1 MTAVAGLGARILRN
15 RHLVRAPIW
24 LYRARL
30 GALLGPRML
39 MLEHLGRSS
48 GRRRYVV
55 LEIVDR
61 PRDDCFVVAS
71 GFGTTAQWFRNVRA
85 EPQVRVW
92 IGSHAPARATARVLE
107 QAEVDRTLSD
117 YRTRHPKY
125 WAQFRPVLEQT
136 LGRSIGDRDVPLPM
150 VELRLQS

>member
-61 PRDDCFVVAS
+61 PFDDCFVVAS

-92 IGSHAPARATARVLE
+92 IGSHGPARATARVLE

>member
-61 PRDDCFVVAS
+61 PFDDCFVVAS

-92 IGSHAPARATARVLE
+92 IGSHGPARATARVLE

-136 LGRSIGDRDVPLPM
+136 LGRSIGNCDVPLPM